1 MIVQKGDKV
10 NLDYELRDQHG
21 EKIKLGQVEGKI
33 LLSFHP
39 LAFTS
44 VCTDQMRD
52 LEIYHDELEKRGV
65 KAFGMSVDA
74 HPSKAVWG
82 QAIGIKETPLL
93 ADFNPKGAVAKEL
106 GIYIDKAGISA
117 RANVLLENGVVLWS
131 KEYDK
136 PQRPPMKEVLEAIDN
151 L

>member
-1 MIVQKGDKV
+1 MIVKKGDKV
-10 NLDYELRDQHG
+10 NLDYELRDQNS
-21 EKIKLGQVEGKI
+21 EKVNLSEVEGKI
-33 LLSFHP
+33 LLSYHP

-82 QAIGIKETPLL
+82 LSIGVKKTPLL

-106 GIYIDKAGISA
+106 GIYIEKAGISA
-117 RANVLLENGVVLWS
+117 RANVLIENGVVIWS

-136 PQRPPMKEVLEAIDN
+136 PERPDMKEVLEAIDN

>member
-10 NLDYELRDQHG
+10 NLDYKLRDQHG
-21 EKIKLGQVEGKI
+21 ENVDLSKVEGKI

-52 LEIYHDELEKRGV
+52 LEIYHDELEKRGI
-65 KAFGMSVDA
+65 KAFGLSVDA

-82 QAIGIKETPLL
+82 QSIGIKETPLL
-93 ADFNPKGAVAKEL
+93 ADFNPKGELAKEL
-106 GIYIDKAGISA
+106 GIYIDKAGISG
-117 RANVLLENGVVLWS
+117 RANILIENGVVLWS
-131 KEYDK
+131 KEYEK
-136 PQRPPMKEVLEAIDN
+136 SQRPCMKEVLESIDN